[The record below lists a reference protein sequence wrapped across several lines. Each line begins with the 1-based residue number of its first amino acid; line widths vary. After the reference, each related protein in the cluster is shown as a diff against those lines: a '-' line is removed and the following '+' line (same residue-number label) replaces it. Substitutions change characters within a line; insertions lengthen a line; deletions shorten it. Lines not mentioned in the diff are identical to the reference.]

1 MVNTITINPGLTTN
15 GLGSFNVD
23 ASGFIAGTAYDEPA
37 IRNQLAG
44 GVLATS
50 ETLPMW
56 GGVGISE
63 AIPQSTYSAA
73 NPAQN
78 LGPVITRA
86 TLLGSAGTAGS
97 LTGFSVFNQA
107 HAMINSPQSPV
118 PQAGAG
124 MTVSYY
130 RLGSRAR
137 IALPLAPALVS
148 LVGSIVTS
156 QVSWDFAS
164 QQVVQYEP
172 AYAANTITG
181 VTWASTSGGQ
191 TTFTVSSNPTSYAT
205 AGATID
211 VSGVVSTGGT
221 GVGYNGAFVVVS
233 STSTTIVVAQLSASS
248 PGTYS
253 SGGTVAG
260 GGGALPVSFLEMN
273 IGNSMVPVYNPTT
286 GFLTWNRSGACGIF
300 QI

>member
-1 MVNTITINPGLTTN
+1 MTNSITINPAVTTN
-15 GLGSFNVD
+15 GIGSFNVD
-23 ASGFIAGTAYDEPA
+23 ASGFIAGTAYDDPA

-44 GVLATS
+44 GVLATT

-63 AIPQSTYSAA
+63 AIPQPTYSAT
-73 NPAQN
+73 NPANN
-78 LGPVITRA
+78 LGPLITRA
-86 TLLGSAGTAGS
+86 TLLGSAGTAAS

-137 IALPLAPALVS
+137 IALPMNPALVS
-148 LVGSIVTS
+148 LGGSIVTS
-156 QVSWDFAS
+156 RVSWDFVA
-164 QQVVQYEP
+164 QQIVQYEP

-181 VTWASTSGGQ
+181 ATWASTSGGQ
-191 TTFTVSSNPTSYAT
+191 TTFTVSSDPTAYAV

-221 GVGYNGAFVVVS
+221 GVGYNGQFIVVS
-233 STSTTIVVAQLSASS
+233 STTTTIVVVQLSASS

-253 SGGTVAG
+253 SGGVVAG
-260 GGGALPVSFLEMN
+260 GGGALPVELLEIN
-273 IGNSMVPVYNPTT
+273 SGNSMVPVYAPAT
-286 GFLTWNRSGACGIF
+286 GFLTWNRSGTCGIF